1 MAPVVVTGAGAS
13 AAPSPLNQ
21 DRSGMRVAER
31 VVVKA
36 TRGTRIAV
44 QLPAA
49 ASARQ
54 RRELTAF
61 ARYCI
66 LRLER
71 ELGQRKAWLVEIAPS
86 SGKYATRIEVHDLC
100 GALEA
105 NGVGFDGALAT
116 WEAICRL
123 EQLLRESCNRSAN
136 AVRSDDVL

>member
-1 MAPVVVTGAGAS
+1 LLRLFRVKPTRAS
-13 AAPSPLNQ
+13 
-21 DRSGMRVAER
+21 
-31 VVVKA
+31 
-36 TRGTRIAV
+36 RIDV
-44 QLPAA
+44 QLPPA

-71 ELGQRKAWLVEIAPS
+71 DLGERQAWLVEIATS

-105 NGVGFDGALAT
+105 NGVGLDAALAT

-123 EQLLRESCNRSAN
+123 EQSLRECSPRTAN
-136 AVRSDDVL
+136 AVRLKRRALP

>member
-1 MAPVVVTGAGAS
+1 MSALRAPPAHAL
-13 AAPSPLNQ
+13 LNTT
-21 DRSGMRVAER
+21 D
-31 VVVKA
+31 VKA
-36 TRGTRIAV
+36 TTRSRIDV
-44 QLPAA
+44 HLPRA

-71 ELGQRKAWLVEIAPS
+71 ELGERQAWLVEIAPT
-86 SGKYATRIEVHDLC
+86 SGKYATRIEVQDMC

-116 WEAICRL
+116 WEAICQL
-123 EQLLRESCNRSAN
+123 EQSLREATCRTPK
-136 AVRSDDVL
+136 RGRRDDER

>member
-1 MAPVVVTGAGAS
+1 MLPCC
-13 AAPSPLNQ
+13 
-21 DRSGMRVAER
+21 ER
-31 VVVKA
+31 PRLHLAHQLLWRAHVKGIKE
-36 TRGTRIAV
+36 THPHRIDV
-44 QLPAA
+44 HLPRA

-66 LRLER
+66 RRLER
-71 ELGQRKAWLVEIAPS
+71 DLGERQAWLVEIAPS

-105 NGVGFDGALAT
+105 EGTGLDGALAT

-123 EQLLRESCNRSAN
+123 EQSLRESCNSPAKRP
-136 AVRSDDVL
+136 R